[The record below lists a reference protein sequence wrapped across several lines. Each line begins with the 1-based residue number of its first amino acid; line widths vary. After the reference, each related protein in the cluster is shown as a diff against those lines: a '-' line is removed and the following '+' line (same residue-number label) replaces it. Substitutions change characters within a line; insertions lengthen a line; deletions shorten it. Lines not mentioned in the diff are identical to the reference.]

1 MIATLNGAGFEIK
14 RTTPE
19 EQTIAEGFPTVWAW
33 EIEAKM
39 AGAQELEAALYVLPE
54 DGPDAPERHW
64 IASYVERIDVS
75 VRARTW
81 SERLKSLSEELDAV
95 KAILVTIGGIGAA
108 AVGWIGVSL
117 TRDGRRCGRPT
128 GQAPSGQPKALHA

>member
-1 MIATLNGAGFEIK
+1 
-14 RTTPE
+14 
-19 EQTIAEGFPTVWAW
+19 
-33 EIEAKM
+33 
-39 AGAQELEAALYVLPE
+39 LPE
-54 DGPDAPERHW
+54 GGSDAPERHW

-108 AVGWIGVSL
+108 AVGWFGVSL
-117 TRDGRRCGRPT
+117 TRRRTQMRATRRRSKRQAVSLKSATRLIPALRSRPP
-128 GQAPSGQPKALHA
+128 QSHRAR